1 MPKNCSTEVVI
12 SISIALTHLASCS
25 DSRED
30 DFNFFSHETKPALA
44 SRIKNWFFFPSPR
57 FQPIKINLNLMTL
70 VYDERLKTP
79 GIGEVFFFFPA
90 YKAI

>member
-1 MPKNCSTEVVI
+1 MLNGGRYLDFYSFN
-12 SISIALTHLASCS
+12 SSRFLLSS

-44 SRIKNWFFFPSPR
+44 SRIKNSFFFPSPR

-79 GIGEVFFFFPA
+79 GIGEVFFFFF
-90 YKAI
+90 